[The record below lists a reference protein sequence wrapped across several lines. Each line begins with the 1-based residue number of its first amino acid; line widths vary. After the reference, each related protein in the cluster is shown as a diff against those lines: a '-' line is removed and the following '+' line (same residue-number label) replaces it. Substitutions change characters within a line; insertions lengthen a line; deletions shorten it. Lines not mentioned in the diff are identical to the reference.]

1 MYCATY
7 TSICPNIFLDFSIF
21 LLANYLFMSN
31 TLYTRIAFF
40 TFLISEISTI
50 KAEKSANK
58 REENAIFTAILGN
71 KGTRICPYS

>member
-1 MYCATY
+1 
-7 TSICPNIFLDFSIF
+7 
-21 LLANYLFMSN
+21 MSN